1 MISIGDLRLGD
12 IPQVV
17 GVIDHIVPVND
28 LRELK
33 KKGVDLFEVRLDR
46 YNIDL
51 NKTLEYLESINA
63 VVPAPLIGTV
73 RETELNKQ
81 SRVDIFRAMVPFVD
95 CVDIEL
101 GTPVWKK
108 MLDAASGKTIMVS
121 EHDFEKMP
129 DRAGLED
136 LVKRAL
142 DQGAHIVK
150 IAAMARTS
158 SDVTR
163 LLRFT
168 EDTDVPVVAIAMG
181 EVGRIS
187 RVMAP
192 LFGSL
197 FTYGYI
203 GESVAPGQLSALK
216 LAEELSLY
224 FGRGKK
230 NKTQRSQRAQRGKRK

>member
-1 MISIGDLRLGD
+1 MISIGDLRFGE
-12 IPQVV
+12 IPRVV
-17 GVIDHIVPVND
+17 GVVDHVVPVND

-33 KKGVDLFEVRLDR
+33 AKGIDLFEVRLDR
-46 YNIDL
+46 YDLDL
-51 NKTLEYLESINA
+51 NKVLQYLESINA

-73 RETELNKQ
+73 RETEHNRQ
-81 SRVDIFRAMVPFVD
+81 NRTEIFSAMVPFVD

-101 GTPVWKK
+101 GTPEWKT
-108 MLDAASGKTIMVS
+108 MADAAKEKTIMVS

-168 EDTDVPVVAIAMG
+168 EDTDVPIVAIAMG
-181 EVGRIS
+181 EVGKIS

-224 FGRGKK
+224 FGKEK
-230 NKTQRSQRAQRGKRK
+230 Y